1 MDSISSYV
9 FCPFHRSKWRGIFNT
24 CSFPSFVSSVIPPY
38 YLVRMFERSRKK
50 YFLCLSRAFVSVVSL
65 SLSLISLEWESCK
78 IRHDIWRN
86 SDKGVYNHSSS
97 SHSYDHNS
105 RHKILLITDTRLHK
119 VALYTQ
125 LMQERHR
132 PKSSDHKGCGVKT
145 WTTLD
150 GFVAEH
156 LEEVRGQISE
166 THIMDNVHFREK

>member
-1 MDSISSYV
+1 M
-9 FCPFHRSKWRGIFNT
+9 
-24 CSFPSFVSSVIPPY
+24 
-38 YLVRMFERSRKK
+38 
-50 YFLCLSRAFVSVVSL
+50 
-65 SLSLISLEWESCK
+65 
-78 IRHDIWRN
+78 
-86 SDKGVYNHSSS
+86 YNHSSS

-156 LEEVRGQISE
+156 LEEVRGQVSE
-166 THIMDNVHFREK
+166 THIVDNLLFSSSVEFAAGVSERVYVREMLEIYKPGSDFYDTGMRSVRTHC